1 MKYLAEG
8 VLQLGRLLQ
17 ADLCVLEAGRPT
29 ELIGL
34 H

>member
-1 MKYLAEG
+1 MEYQVEG
-8 VLQLGRLLQ
+8 VLLLERQ
-17 ADLCVLEAGRPT
+17 ADLCVLKAGRPT